1 MIGSLS
7 DICLILLNS
16 LAETNGEKESA
27 PSVFIKFLLS
37 ILLLILLQFNKNVQR
52 NKFLSLDFH
61 TVKRLL

>member
-1 MIGSLS
+1 M
-7 DICLILLNS
+7 CLILLNS

-37 ILLLILLQFNKNVQR
+37 ILLLILLQFNKNVKR
-52 NKFLSLDFH
+52 NKFLSIDFH